1 MIRSTRRSRRRLSSL
16 ITVVFLTLS
25 VPIGAGPPEEL
36 PGVVVRTYCG
46 SSNYPPRLRRIALS
60 HFYTD
65 ELANPTGLYGPK
77 VRIVTEGS
85 TAPSEHCSFI
95 HDPNSVQTALVTAFY
110 IATQA
115 IDLAECWTKRFI
127 PWGNDGRL
135 DIVIYRSEECQGS
148 YDFTTKQVR
157 VGLFDRE
164 DETVVSISPDVVAHE
179 AGHAIIGA
187 LKPGLT
193 ARNSTALHEGLA
205 DAVAAMIILS
215 DPDVVARVLSD
226 TGGHLQRDNGA
237 TRLVEEASS
246 KTELKMA
253 GISADS
259 NPRCLRSLVNS
270 EKLDCE
276 KLDIYDRYMSYSTR
290 FAWRGNPYSVGQCI
304 SGALYDLFVSLYE
317 REVAAGTRQEK
328 AVGDARTI
336 TGSLMLLALDFVGE
350 HGVALHE
357 YALALLRADSVFY
370 NGENTNQLCTVLVDR
385 GFIRSRDDALAEL
398 ASLVDSVPVAILSP
412 QYSERDEIFSGI
424 YAIENQQL
432 ELIRN
437 IPYWRPE
444 DIKRVPLLFHENNA
458 PFSLVPAADSLM
470 IHHDSRMTDGHRV
483 IRLRYRYCRTL
494 KVDSVVQESAD
505 VIDNDYLEYEIDVYT
520 SMLFDKAGCLVAI
533 NADNPTMIQPPG
545 RRAYLCRRLQ
555 RCF

>member
-1 MIRSTRRSRRRLSSL
+1 MIRSTRRSRRLLSSL

-25 VPIGAGPPEEL
+25 VPIGAGPPEEV
-36 PGVVVRTYCG
+36 PGVVVNTYCG
-46 SSNYPPRLRRIALS
+46 SSNYPPRLRRISLS

-65 ELANPTGLYGPK
+65 ESANPTDLCGPRA
-77 VRIVTEGS
+77 RIVTEGL
-85 TAPSEHCSFI
+85 TAPSGQFSFV
-95 HDPNSVQTALVTAFY
+95 HDPDSIQTASVTAFY

-115 IDLAECWTKRFI
+115 IDQAECWAKRFI

-135 DIVIYRSEECQGS
+135 DIVIYRTEECQGS

-205 DAVAAMIILS
+205 DAFAAMIILS
-215 DPDVVARVLSD
+215 DPDVVARVLND
-226 TGGHLQRDNGA
+226 TGGHLQRDNEA
-237 TRLVEEASS
+237 ARLVEEASS
-246 KTELKMA
+246 KTELEMA
-253 GISADS
+253 GNSADS

-276 KLDIYDRYMSYSTR
+276 KLDLYDRYMSYSTR

-317 REVAAGTRQEK
+317 RETAAGMRREK
-328 AVGDARTI
+328 AVGDARMI

-370 NGENTNQLCTVLVDR
+370 NGVHTNQLCNVLVDR
-385 GFIRSRDDALAEL
+385 GFIRSRDEALAEL
-398 ASLVDSVPVAILSP
+398 ASLADSVPVAFLSP
-412 QYSERDEIFSGI
+412 QYSERDEILSGI
-424 YAIENQQL
+424 CAIEYQQL

-458 PFSLVPAADSLM
+458 PFSPIAAAESLM
-470 IHHDSRMTDGHRV
+470 IHHDSRMTDGHRI

-494 KVDSVVQESAD
+494 MVDSVAQEFTDA
-505 VIDNDYLEYEIDVYT
+505 IDNDYVEYEIDVYT
-520 SMLFDKAGCLVAI
+520 SMLFDKAGHLVAI
-533 NADNPTMIQPPG
+533 NADNPSIIQPPE
-545 RRAYLCRRLQ
+545 RLLSGI
-555 RCF
+555 RD